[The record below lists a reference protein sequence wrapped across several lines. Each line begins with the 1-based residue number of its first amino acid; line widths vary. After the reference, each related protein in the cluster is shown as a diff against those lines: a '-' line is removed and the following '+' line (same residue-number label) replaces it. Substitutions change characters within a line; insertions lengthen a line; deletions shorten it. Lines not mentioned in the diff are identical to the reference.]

1 MQNKA
6 SDKRNE
12 TAKKVMGLLRPYSGF
27 LLLSL
32 LCALGTV
39 VTTLLIPILS
49 GKAIDHMTGQGKV
62 DFPGLVLVLKQ
73 IAVVAAGTFIFQLI
87 MNRIN
92 NYITY
97 SVTRNLRQQAF
108 EKLLVQPVAVID
120 RESHGDIVSRIVTDA
135 DSFSDGLLLG
145 FTQLFTGIMTII
157 GTIGFMLQIRV
168 SIALVVILLTPVSLK
183 VAKFIAGR
191 SYRMFSAQSRD
202 RGELTE
208 FLQERITLS
217 DLVNQL
223 GYREKTREEF
233 LEKNRTLTESAMK
246 ATFYSSLTNP
256 STRFINALIYAAVGV
271 AGSLVAIAGGITVGQ
286 LSSFLGYARE
296 YARPFNEITGVV
308 TEMQN
313 AMACAQ
319 RLFAIIE
326 SKPVEN
332 GTEHLPEKVEGKV
345 EMRHVDF
352 SYDPQVKLIRDLSFT
367 ARPGEAVAIVGPTG
381 AGKSTIINLLMRF
394 YDVNAGEVRVEGR
407 DIRELDRASLR
418 SRYGM
423 VLQET
428 FLFSGTIRENLM
440 LGKPKA
446 TEEEMVA
453 AAKAAHAHS
462 FIRRLPKG
470 YDTYLAPEGGSLSQG
485 QKQLLCIARLMLAL
499 PDMLILDE
507 ATSSIDTRTEIRIQ
521 DAFHKMM
528 KGRTTFIVAHR
539 LQTIRD
545 ADLILYMEQGRVL
558 EQGTHRQLL
567 EKNGYYAKLYRSQFV
582 TEGA

>member
-319 RLFAIIE
+319 RIFVIIE
-326 SKPVEN
+326 SKSEEN

-352 SYDPQVKLIRDLSFT
+352 SYDPQVKLIQDLSFT
-367 ARPGEAVAIVGPTG
+367 ARPGETVAIVGPTG
-381 AGKSTIINLLMRF
+381 AGKSTMINLLMRF

>member
-367 ARPGEAVAIVGPTG
+367 ARPGETVAIVGPTG

-558 EQGTHRQLL
+558 EQGTHRQL
-567 EKNGYYAKLYRSQFV
+567 
-582 TEGA
+582 

>member
-1 MQNKA
+1 MRHKN
-6 SDKRNE
+6 RNQQKE
-12 TAKKVMGLLRPYSGF
+12 TIIRVLRLLRPYTGYI
-27 LLLSL
+27 LLSV

-49 GKAIDHMTGQGKV
+49 GKAIDHMLGAGKV
-62 DFPGLVLVLKQ
+62 DFPGLYLVLKQ
-73 IAVVAAGTFIFQLI
+73 IVVVAAGTFLFQLI
-87 MNRIN
+87 MNRVN

-97 SVTRNLRQQAF
+97 SVTKNIRQKAF
-108 EKLLVQPVAVID
+108 EKLLVWPVATID

-145 FTQLFTGIMTII
+145 FTQLFTGVMTIL
-157 GTIGFMLQIRV
+157 GTIAFMLRIRM
-168 SIALVVILLTPVSLK
+168 SIALVVIVLTPLSLK

-191 SYRMFSAQSRD
+191 SYRMFMSQSKD

-208 FLQERITLS
+208 FLQERITLF

-223 GYREKTREEF
+223 GYGEQTREEF
-233 LEKNRTLTESAMK
+233 REKNQKLTESAMK

-256 STRFINALIYAAVGV
+256 STRFVNALIYAAVGV
-271 AGSLVAIAGGITVGQ
+271 AGALVVIAGHITVGE

-313 AMACAQ
+313 ALACAQ
-319 RLFAIIE
+319 RLFAMMD
-326 SKPVEN
+326 SKAVEN
-332 GTEHLPEKVEGKV
+332 GEEMLPQNLEGCV
-345 EMRHVDF
+345 AMRHVDF
-352 SYDPQVKLIRDLSFT
+352 SYDPKTELIKDLSFT
-367 ARPGEAVAIVGPTG
+367 AKPGETVAIVGPTG

-394 YDVNAGEVRVEGR
+394 YDVDRGEVSVDGT
-407 DIRELDRASLR
+407 DIRRLQRASLR
-418 SRYGM
+418 SSYGM

-428 FLFSGTIRENLM
+428 FLFHATIRENLM
-440 LGKPKA
+440 LGKPDA

-470 YDTYLAPEGGSLSQG
+470 YDTVLAPEGGSLSQG

-499 PDMLILDE
+499 PDLLILDE
-507 ATSSIDTRTEIRIQ
+507 ATSSIDTRTEIKIQ

-545 ADLILYMEQGRVL
+545 ADLILYMEKGRVL
-558 EQGTHRQLL
+558 EQGTHQQLL
-567 EKNGYYAKLYRSQFV
+567 KKNGYYARLYHSQFS
-582 TEGA
+582 TIQG

>member
-217 DLVNQL
+217 DLVNHL

-367 ARPGEAVAIVGPTG
+367 ARPGETVAIVGPTG

>member
-296 YARPFNEITGVV
+296 YARPFNEITGVI

-367 ARPGEAVAIVGPTG
+367 ARPGETVAIVGPTG

>member
-1 MQNKA
+1 MRHKT
-6 SDKRNE
+6 SDKKKE
-12 TAKKVMGLLRPYSGF
+12 TTRKVAALLRPYSF
-27 LLLSL
+27 YMLLSL
-32 LCALGTV
+32 FCALGTV

-49 GKAIDHMTGQGKV
+49 GRAIDHMVGKGKV
-62 DFPGLVLVLKQ
+62 DFPGLILVLKQ
-73 IAVVAAGTFIFQLI
+73 IAVVAAGTFFFQLV

-92 NYITY
+92 NFITY

-108 EKLLVQPVAVID
+108 EKLLVQPVAVMD

-145 FTQLFTGIMTII
+145 FTQLFTGIMTIV
-157 GTIGFMLQIRV
+157 GTIGFMLRIRV
-168 SIALVVILLTPVSLK
+168 GIALVVIVLTPLSLK
-183 VAKFIAGR
+183 IAKFIAGR
-191 SYRMFSAQSRD
+191 SYRMFSAQSKD

-223 GYREKTREEF
+223 GHREKTKEEF
-233 LEKNRTLTESAMK
+233 LEKNQALTESAMK

-256 STRFINALIYAAVGV
+256 STRFVNALIYAAVGV
-271 AGSLVAIAGGITVGQ
+271 AGSLVAIAGRITVGE

-313 AMACAQ
+313 AMACAE
-319 RLFAIIE
+319 RLFAIIDA
-326 SKPVEN
+326 KPVEN
-332 GTEHLPEKVEGKV
+332 GSEMLPESIRGRV
-345 EMRHVDF
+345 EMKQVDF
-352 SYDPQVKLIRDLSFT
+352 SYDPNVELIRGLSFT
-367 ARPGEAVAIVGPTG
+367 AEPGETVAIVGPTG

-394 YDVNAGEVRVEGR
+394 YDVQKGAVTVDNT
-407 DIRELDRASLR
+407 DIRTLDRASLR
-418 SRYGM
+418 SHYGM

-428 FLFSGTIRENLM
+428 FLFSGTIRENLL
-440 LGKPKA
+440 LGKPDA
-446 TEEEMVA
+446 TEEEMIA

-470 YDTYLAPEGGSLSQG
+470 YDTFLAPEGGSLSQG

-528 KGRTTFIVAHR
+528 EGRTTFIVAHR

-545 ADLILYMEQGRVL
+545 ANLILYMENGRVL
-558 EQGTHRQLL
+558 EQGTHQQLL
-567 EKNGYYAKLYRSQFV
+567 KKDGYYAKLYRSQFV
-582 TEGA
+582 SSQS

>member
-367 ARPGEAVAIVGPTG
+367 ARPGETVAIVGPTG

>member
-49 GKAIDHMTGQGKV
+49 GRAIDHMTGQGKV

-367 ARPGEAVAIVGPTG
+367 ARPGETVAIVGPTG

-428 FLFSGTIRENLM
+428 FLFSGTIRENLL

>member
-367 ARPGEAVAIVGPTG
+367 ARPGETVAIVGPTG

-485 QKQLLCIARLMLAL
+485 QKQLL
-499 PDMLILDE
+499 
-507 ATSSIDTRTEIRIQ
+507 
-521 DAFHKMM
+521 
-528 KGRTTFIVAHR
+528 
-539 LQTIRD
+539 
-545 ADLILYMEQGRVL
+545 
-558 EQGTHRQLL
+558 
-567 EKNGYYAKLYRSQFV
+567 
-582 TEGA
+582 